1 MRLITTCVAIL
12 VLATMAA
19 FTSNK
24 TLTVT
29 SYAFTNNGNIPV
41 KYTCVGQQASPPLS
55 IGNIPAGAK
64 SLAIVVDDPDELI
77 KPVATA
83 APATKSKA
91 KHKKPTTPKHPATE
105 SKPDPGCFTHWVIW
119 NIDVDGGSIPENFKN
134 DNEGTNSAQQIGYAG
149 LCPPTGTHHYHFK
162 VYALD
167 TKLNIPKSSDKAA
180 LEKVMQGHIVAWG
193 ELVGVFNKTYR

>member
-1 MRLITTCVAIL
+1 MRILTASLAIL
-12 VLATMAA
+12 ILVTMAA

-41 KYTCVGQQASPPLS
+41 KYTCVGQQASPPLN
-55 IGNIPAGAK
+55 IGNIPEGAK
-64 SLAIVVDDPDELI
+64 SLVIIVDDPDAPI
-77 KPVATA
+77 KPAATA
-83 APATKSKA
+83 PIVTNA
-91 KHKKPTTPKHPATE
+91 KHKKTAPAKHPKKVTE
-105 SKPDPGCFTHWVIW
+105 TPPAYFTHWLMW

-149 LCPPTGTHHYHFK
+149 ICPPTGTHHYHFK

-167 TKLNIPKSSDKAA
+167 IKLNIPKTTDKAA
-180 LEKVMQGHIVAWG
+180 LEKVMQGHILAWG